1 MRAVH
6 LELVSDLTSEAFIA
20 CLRRFVA
27 RRGCP
32 NQIWSDHGT
41 NFVGANRELKEFCDF
56 LSNPILQH
64 NVSQGTDWR
73 LIPERAPHFGGL
85 WESTVKSMK
94 MHLKKVTANVKLTY
108 EEAST
113 VLTQIEAC
121 LNSRPL
127 SSIASIDNKEGIEIM
142 TPGHFLIGRPLT
154 AVPDPPS
161 LRQLCQALVRHFWK
175 RWSAEYLTTVNRL
188 NKLRYPTRNIE
199 IGDVV
204 LMREDNTGP
213 TQWPLARVTSVYQ
226 GQDGLV
232 RVVKLNT

>member
-1 MRAVH
+1 M
-6 LELVSDLTSEAFIA
+6 
-20 CLRRFVA
+20 
-27 RRGCP
+27 
-32 NQIWSDHGT
+32 
-41 NFVGANRELKEFCDF
+41 
-56 LSNPILQH
+56 
-64 NVSQGTDWR
+64 
-73 LIPERAPHFGGL
+73 
-85 WESTVKSMK
+85 KSMK
-94 MHLKKVTANVKLTY
+94 THLKKVTANVKLTY

-127 SSIASIDNKEGIEIM
+127 SSITSIDNKEGIEIM

-161 LRQLCQALVRHFWK
+161 SYNQSITLLRRWQLCQALVRHFWK

-188 NKLRYPTRNIE
+188 NKWRYPTRNIE

-232 RVVKLNT
+232 RVVKLKTSKGEYNRPISKVVLLLPNTDATN